1 MPLVKLGVTKPNSH
15 HKVLVPLKYDKK
27 IKSLEGIVKEATFAN
42 KIFMGKTLWKG
53 EALSTGGFRGKS
65 FLKKRCFR
73 K

>member
-42 KIFMGKTLWKG
+42 KIFMGKPGGKVKPCPR
-53 EALSTGGFRGKS
+53 EASEASHF
-65 FLKKRCFR
+65 
-73 K
+73 